1 MADRFRLK
9 IITPASDFYEGD
21 VKMAEFTTTEG
32 NIGVYPGHIPMTA
45 VIAPGLLRIHE
56 EEGVRE
62 AALMSGF
69 AEILQDK
76 ITILAEV
83 CEWPDEIDEKRAEE
97 ARQRAERRIAQSGEV
112 DLLRAELALKR
123 ALIRLDIKKRY

>member
-9 IITPASDFYEGD
+9 VITPTSDFYEGD
-21 VKMAEFTTTEG
+21 VKMAEFTTTGG

-56 EEGVRE
+56 EEEIKE

-83 CEWPDEIDEKRAEE
+83 CEWPDEIDQKRAEE
-97 ARQRAERRIAQSGEV
+97 AKLRAERRIAQNDEV